1 MNTALLDIQG
11 LSKSFDNLDVIS
23 NASFSVTAGERLA
36 IIGPNGAGK
45 TTLFNLITG
54 VYPVTAGS
62 IRIDGEE
69 LTELAQHER
78 ARKGV
83 IRTFQNIRLMAHLTA
98 LENVMLGQTARVD
111 GWWEH
116 LSVITINRNRWRREA
131 QQAMDQAGLIQYA
144 DELVYN
150 LPYGIQK
157 RIELVRA
164 LMGQPKVM
172 LLDEPAAGLNS
183 DETAELAEEL
193 LQISASGIT
202 LITVEHDMH
211 FVRTLC
217 DRVVVFNFGQ
227 LIAQGTPDEVQRD
240 PLVLEAY
247 LGPDHV
253 QPGAHHA

>member
-11 LSKSFDNLDVIS
+11 LSKSFDSLEVIS
-23 NASFSVTAGERLA
+23 NASFSVAAGERLA

-54 VYPVTAGS
+54 VYPVSAGS
-62 IRIDGEE
+62 IRIAGEE
-69 LTELAQHER
+69 LTNLAQHER

-98 LENVMLGQTARVD
+98 LENVMLGQTALIN
-111 GWWEH
+111 GWWKQ
-116 LSVITINRNRWRREA
+116 LSVIAVDRNKWRREA
-131 QQAMDQAGLIQYA
+131 RDAMEQAGLAQYS

-164 LMGQPKVM
+164 LVGRPKVM

-193 LQISASGIT
+193 LQISRSGVT
-202 LITVEHDMH
+202 LITVEHDMN

-247 LGPDHV
+247 LGPDHAQV
-253 QPGAHHA
+253 GGHHA